1 VTPQTVDYLEG
12 LLEGFVAYD
21 ENWVMTYMNASAERI
36 LGRRRQE
43 VLGKTWHQAFPHAP
57 GNPVDLMYQR
67 VMRTRQAERME
78 YDYPHY
84 GRWLEISASAVRNG
98 GVAVY
103 FRDITDRKRAEHEL
117 REAGRRKDEF
127 IATLSHELRNP
138 LAPLR
143 NALHL
148 LRLSGQAGADAA
160 PVHEMMER
168 QLNHLVRLVDD
179 LLESARVTRGAFEL
193 RREPV
198 EIASAVSNALEASEA
213 QLGAGGQRISVV
225 LPQEALWVDG
235 DPVRIAQILSNLLNN
250 AARFTPRGG
259 CIEVR
264 ARGEAG
270 HAVLSVRDDGAG
282 IAPEQMAHLFEM
294 FRRDSRSA
302 GLGIGLALARRL
314 AEMHGGSL
322 TAASAGPGKGAEFTV
337 RLPLAAARQ
346 EPVGKPGMEQPADLP
361 SSRVL
366 VVDDNRDA
374 ADSLGM
380 LLRFLGAEVQVAH
393 DGREALAA
401 FESYRPRLVL
411 LDIGMPEMDGY
422 EVARAIRRRDAGRS
436 VPLVA
441 LTGWGQDEDRR
452 RAREAGFDHHLI
464 KPPELE
470 ALRSLLASLPRA

>member
-21 ENWVMTYMNASAERI
+21 QDWVMTYMNSSAERI
-36 LGRRRQE
+36 LGRQRHE
-43 VLGKTWHQAFPHAP
+43 VLGKTWHEAFPHAP
-57 GNPVDLMYQR
+57 GNPVDHMYQR
-67 VMRTRQAERME
+67 VMRTRQAESME
-78 YDYPHY
+78 YDYAHY

-117 REAGRRKDEF
+117 READRRKDEF

-148 LRLSGQAGADAA
+148 LRLSGEAGGDAA

-198 EIASAVSNALEASEA
+198 EVATAVRNALESSEA
-213 QLGAGGQRISVV
+213 QLSAGGQRLSVV
-225 LPQEALWVDG
+225 LPQDALWVDG

-250 AARFTPRGG
+250 AARFTPREGV
-259 CIEVR
+259 IEVR

-270 HAVLSVRDDGAG
+270 SAVISVRDDGAG
-282 IAPEQMAHLFEM
+282 IAPEQAAHLFEM
-294 FRRDSRSA
+294 FRRDARSG

-314 AEMHGGSL
+314 AEMHGGTL
-322 TAASAGPGKGAEFTV
+322 GAASDGPGKGAEFTV
-337 RLPLAAARQ
+337 RLPLAA
-346 EPVGKPGMEQPADLP
+346 PGDAVRKEKMEQPQLP
-361 SSRVL
+361 PSRVL
-366 VVDDNRDA
+366 VVDDNQDA

-380 LLRFLGAEVQVAH
+380 LLRFLGADVRVAH
-393 DGREALAA
+393 HGREALDA
-401 FESYRPRLVL
+401 FESYRPGMVL

-422 EVARAIRRRDAGRS
+422 QVARAIRSRDAGRS

-452 RAREAGFDHHLI
+452 RAREAGFDHHLV
-464 KPPELE
+464 KPPDLE
-470 ALRSLLASLPRA
+470 ALRSLLAALPRA